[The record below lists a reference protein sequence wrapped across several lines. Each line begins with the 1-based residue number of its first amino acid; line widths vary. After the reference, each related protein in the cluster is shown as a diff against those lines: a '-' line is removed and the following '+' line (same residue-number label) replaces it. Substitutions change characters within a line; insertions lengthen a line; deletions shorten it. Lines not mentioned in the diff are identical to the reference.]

1 MVHLCFIGLEDFL
14 KFCKDSSPWMAIF
27 LETMIWDNPKF
38 WKSFAINQPRIMGI
52 IPHKFNL
59 DYTTTNELERKV
71 FLTSEG
77 QHVTEE
83 MFTNGKHQI
92 VNFGNKEGAL

>member
-1 MVHLCFIGLEDFL
+1 
-14 KFCKDSSPWMAIF
+14 
-27 LETMIWDNPKF
+27 
-38 WKSFAINQPRIMGI
+38 MGI

-92 VNFGNKEGAL
+92 VDFGNKKGALQIEIKRLVMQVDNMMGSLVKQKFLKGMLEDNIVSSNAHEG